1 MINTYANVMRLAEEL
16 EQEQVSHA
24 ETRKLLLK
32 ACNERDSLLESIGHI
47 CDSARIAAASELK
60 TRKLLEE
67 AHDDLDKMRG
77 EVDAA
82 IREPIAV
89 SSAHQA
95 WHEFENFHRNLCERF
110 GYMHDPVDWKRDQVS
125 LIEHIASLIP
135 AWRRDLGAPPP
146 APVAP
151 ALDYKNSVPGQINA
165 REHPDGAQRR
175 ATASAPQDIERH
187 HQKLINL
194 LAAASHALRSYQY
207 GNVATDLAKELADS
221 IDKEIAYGTK
231 P

>member
-1 MINTYANVMRLAEEL
+1 MINTYANYMRLVEEL
-16 EQEQVSHA
+16 EQEQAGHA

-32 ACNERDSLLESIGHI
+32 ACNERDGLLESIRYI
-47 CDSARIAAASELK
+47 CDSSRIAAAAELK

-82 IREPIAV
+82 IHEPIAV

-95 WHEFENFHRNLCERF
+95 WHEFANFHRSLCERF
-110 GYMHDPVDWKRDQVS
+110 GYVHDPVDWKRDQVS

-151 ALDYKNSVPGQINA
+151 ETCGFYDALDKHVRNGVIA
-165 REHPDGAQRR
+165 A
-175 ATASAPQDIERH
+175 AVDIGRH
-187 HQKLINL
+187 HQELIRLDESRTDEKLLQAI
-194 LAAASHALRSYQY
+194 AAADAEADRLEGRTPKLGAYRNVFDAG
-207 GNVATDLAKELADS
+207 GNQ
-221 IDKEIAYGTK
+221 
-231 P
+231 

>member
-16 EQEQVSHA
+16 EQEQASHTK
-24 ETRKLLLK
+24 TRKLLLK

-47 CDSARIAAASELK
+47 CDSARIAAASEVK

-82 IREPIAV
+82 IHEPIAV

-95 WHEFENFHRNLCERF
+95 WHEFANFHRSLCERF

-151 ALDYKNSVPGQINA
+151 EPCSFYDALDKHVRNGVIA
-165 REHPDGAQRR
+165 A
-175 ATASAPQDIERH
+175 AVDIGRH
-187 HQKLINL
+187 H
-194 LAAASHALRSYQY
+194 
-207 GNVATDLAKELADS
+207 
-221 IDKEIAYGTK
+221 
-231 P
+231 